1 MSTLTATIS
10 RYNRSPKTTDHRI
23 LSKKSFLDRCC
34 YLIEST
40 DWDEKIIRQEKWI
53 NSICL
58 SFAIL
63 SALYFA
69 PVLILSLLK

>member
-1 MSTLTATIS
+1 MSTLTATVA
-10 RYNRSPKTTDHRI
+10 RYNRSPKVTGHRI

-34 YLIEST
+34 YFIEST

-58 SFAIL
+58 SFVIL

-69 PVLILSLLK
+69 PVLMLSLLK